1 MLSQELI
8 GLIEHDGLYA
18 CEFELCFVEELQQSA
33 WSGDDDIWVDGERL
47 KLSLVSVSSQDQTVP
62 QVNLMQVALKY

>member
-1 MLSQELI
+1 MSQELI

-18 CEFELCFVEELQQSA
+18 CEFELSFVEELQQSA

-62 QVNLMQVALKY
+62 QVDLMQVALQY